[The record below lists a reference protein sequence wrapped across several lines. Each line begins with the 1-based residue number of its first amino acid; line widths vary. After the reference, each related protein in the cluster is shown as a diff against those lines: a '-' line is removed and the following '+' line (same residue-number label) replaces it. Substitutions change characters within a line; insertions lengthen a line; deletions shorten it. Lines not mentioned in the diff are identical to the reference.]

1 MTVVALTLAK
11 VGQEQG
17 EVKDQASD
25 T

>member
-1 MTVVALTLAK
+1 MTVVAVTLAK
-11 VGQEQG
+11 VAQEQG